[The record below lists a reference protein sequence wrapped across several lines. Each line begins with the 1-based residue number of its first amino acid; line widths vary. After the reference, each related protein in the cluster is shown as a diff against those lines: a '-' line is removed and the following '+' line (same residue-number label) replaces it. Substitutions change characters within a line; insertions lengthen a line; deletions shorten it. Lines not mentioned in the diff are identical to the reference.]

1 MRIHHQSR
9 RGDQRGIS
17 FTEVLVVSVI
27 LAILATAALP
37 LATYVHKRS
46 KERELERA
54 LRVMRSAIDR
64 YNDYARKGQIQAWDV
79 SWDQYPKDLEMLVEG
94 VEVTET
100 QAATPFTVTFLREIP
115 WDPITES
122 YDWGMRS
129 YRDDFDSN
137 SWGGENLYDVY
148 CNSTEIGMDGRPY
161 NEW

>member
-1 MRIHHQSR
+1 MRIFRQSR
-9 RGDQRGIS
+9 RRDERGIS

-27 LAILATAALP
+27 LVILATAALP
-37 LATYVHKRS
+37 LATYVHQRA
-46 KERELERA
+46 KEDELERA
-54 LRVMRSAIDR
+54 LRSMRSAIDR
-64 YNDYARKGQIQAWDV
+64 YNDYARKGQIQPWDV
-79 SWDQYPKDLEMLVEG
+79 SWDQYPQDFEMLVEG
-94 VEVTET
+94 VEVTEA
-100 QAATPFTVTFLREIP
+100 QAAQPYTVKFLRAVP

-148 CNSTEIGMDGRPY
+148 CNSTDLGMNGRPY